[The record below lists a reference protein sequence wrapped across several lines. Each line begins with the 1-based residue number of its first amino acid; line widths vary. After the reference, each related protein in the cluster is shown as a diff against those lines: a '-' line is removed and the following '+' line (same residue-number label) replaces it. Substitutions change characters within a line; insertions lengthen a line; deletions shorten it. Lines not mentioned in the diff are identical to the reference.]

1 MIGRIAVLGEY
12 SIPGR
17 APLLDLPGVLDCTS
31 SCLYKVLEMRE
42 PSPAPIDWRNPSMIR
57 RIQPGKRLSAAV
69 VHKDIV
75 YISGQ
80 MPDTLGADVATQT
93 REILAKI
100 ERLLAE
106 AGSNKARLLS
116 ANIWLADIAT
126 FDEVNSVWEAWLAPG
141 EAPSRATVEARI
153 ANPGYRVEIAATAAV

>member
-1 MIGRIAVLGEY
+1 
-12 SIPGR
+12 
-17 APLLDLPGVLDCTS
+17 
-31 SCLYKVLEMRE
+31 
-42 PSPAPIDWRNPSMIR
+42 MIR

-80 MPDTLGADVATQT
+80 VPDTLGADAATQT

-100 ERLLAE
+100 DRLLAE
-106 AGSNKARLLS
+106 TGSDKTRLLS
-116 ANIWLADIAT
+116 VNIWLADIAT
-126 FDEVNSVWEAWLAPG
+126 FDEMNSAWEAWLAAG
-141 EAPSRATVEARI
+141 EAPARATVEARI

>member
-1 MIGRIAVLGEY
+1 
-12 SIPGR
+12 
-17 APLLDLPGVLDCTS
+17 
-31 SCLYKVLEMRE
+31 
-42 PSPAPIDWRNPSMIR
+42 MIR

-80 MPDTLGADVATQT
+80 VPDTLGADAATQT

-100 ERLLAE
+100 DRLLAE
-106 AGSNKARLLS
+106 TCSDKTRLLS
-116 ANIWLADIAT
+116 VNIWLADIAT
-126 FDEVNSVWEAWLAPG
+126 FDEMNIVGEAWLAPG
-141 EAPSRATVEARI
+141 EAPARATVEARI

>member
-1 MIGRIAVLGEY
+1 
-12 SIPGR
+12 
-17 APLLDLPGVLDCTS
+17 
-31 SCLYKVLEMRE
+31 
-42 PSPAPIDWRNPSMIR
+42 MIR

-80 MPDTLGADVATQT
+80 VPDTLGADAATQT

-100 ERLLAE
+100 DRLLAE
-106 AGSNKARLLS
+106 TGSDKTRLLS
-116 ANIWLADIAT
+116 VNIWLADIAT
-126 FDEVNSVWEAWLAPG
+126 FDQMNSAWEAWLAPG
-141 EAPSRATVEARI
+141 EAPARATVEARI

>member
-1 MIGRIAVLGEY
+1 
-12 SIPGR
+12 
-17 APLLDLPGVLDCTS
+17 
-31 SCLYKVLEMRE
+31 
-42 PSPAPIDWRNPSMIR
+42 MIR

-80 MPDTLGADVATQT
+80 VPDTLGADAATQT

-100 ERLLAE
+100 DRLLAE
-106 AGSNKARLLS
+106 TGSDKTHLLS
-116 ANIWLADIAT
+116 VNIWLADIAT
-126 FDEVNSVWEAWLAPG
+126 FDEMNSVWEAWLAPG
-141 EAPSRATVEARI
+141 EAPARATVEARI

>member
-1 MIGRIAVLGEY
+1 
-12 SIPGR
+12 
-17 APLLDLPGVLDCTS
+17 
-31 SCLYKVLEMRE
+31 
-42 PSPAPIDWRNPSMIR
+42 MIR

-80 MPDTLGADVATQT
+80 VPDTLGADAATQT

-100 ERLLAE
+100 DRLLAE
-106 AGSNKARLLS
+106 TGSDKTRLLS
-116 ANIWLADIAT
+116 VNIWLADIAT
-126 FDEVNSVWEAWLAPG
+126 FDEMNSAWEAWLAPG
-141 EAPSRATVEARI
+141 EAPARATVEARI